1 MRRDARRNYVVRL
14 QHISDALIA
23 SGYTTL
29 DEQARALGIH
39 RATAW
44 TIVKTKHKLGR
55 LQCKDDQAHSRRI
68 RIPRQSVR
76 AIVVKYLAERS
87 EVFAR
92 NQRIEQTGA
101 PV

>member
-1 MRRDARRNYVVRL
+1 MVRL

-44 TIVKTKHKLGR
+44 TIVKAKHKLGR
-55 LQCKDDQAHSRRI
+55 LNAPTIERI
-68 RIPRQSVR
+68 LANPDTPPSVR
-76 AIVVKYLAERS
+76 SVIQKYLAEKS
-87 EVFAR
+87 L
-92 NQRIEQTGA
+92 G
-101 PV
+101 

>member
-1 MRRDARRNYVVRL
+1 MRRDGRRNYVVSF

-23 SGYTTL
+23 SGYTKL

-55 LQCKDDQAHSRRI
+55 LHAKTTRRI
-68 RIPRQSVR
+68 LQIPTPHRRFGLLSLN
-76 AIVVKYLAERS
+76 IWP
-87 EVFAR
+87 
-92 NQRIEQTGA
+92 NGQTLLHKPKKGQKVHR
-101 PV
+101 PNY